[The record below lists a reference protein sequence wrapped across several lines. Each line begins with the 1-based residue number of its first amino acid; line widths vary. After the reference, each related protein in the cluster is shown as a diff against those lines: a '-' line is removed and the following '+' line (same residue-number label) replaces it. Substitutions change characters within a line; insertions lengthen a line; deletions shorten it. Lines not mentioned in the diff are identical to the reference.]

1 MSLFEELKRRKV
13 FKVGFAY
20 ALIAWLVAQV
30 LQLAFESFGT
40 PDWAIKAALV
50 LLACGFPLALFL
62 AWAFEITSEGVK
74 RDYRWAGSQPITQQT
89 IQKLREKATSKAQ
102 LNSLIY
108 KSRCKG
114 EANWDLLES
123 ILVSSSRNN
132 PAHDI
137 TGVLVVSETHF
148 LQVLEGPFEPLNATF
163 ERISRDTRHEETQLI
178 SFTEIEERRFADWA
192 MHGIGLFDLN
202 KELNTRLC
210 SKFGEDNGIV
220 RLPSTAHEAME
231 LLDML
236 LAEEQLAETAK

>member
-1 MSLFEELKRRKV
+1 LSLFEELKRRKV

-20 ALIAWLVAQV
+20 ALIAWLVAQI

-40 PDWAIKAALV
+40 PDWAIKTALL

-74 RDYRWAGSQPITQQT
+74 RDHRKIGSQPITPQT
-89 IQKLREKATSKAQ
+89 IQRLRAKTASKAQ

-114 EANWDLLES
+114 KADWGLVES

-132 PAHDI
+132 PDHDI
-137 TGVLVVSETHF
+137 TGVLVVTDTHF

-178 SFTEIEERRFADWA
+178 SFTQISERRFADWA

-202 KELNTRLC
+202 RELHTRLC

-220 RLPSTAHEAME
+220 RLPSTAPEVME

-236 LAEEQLAETAK
+236 LAEEPLTEAAE